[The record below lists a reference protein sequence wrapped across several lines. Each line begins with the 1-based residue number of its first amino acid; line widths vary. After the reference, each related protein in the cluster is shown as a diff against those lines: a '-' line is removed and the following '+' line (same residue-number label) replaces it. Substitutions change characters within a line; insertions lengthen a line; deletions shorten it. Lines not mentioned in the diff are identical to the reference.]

1 MALKGET
8 KQLRMAIL
16 VKLEQMKSDQCHNS
30 QEDCET
36 VIFLGGKE
44 NTPLLS
50 SGIHCSLQERTETF
64 ILNLVS
70 YKVQFI
76 HLPTSWDEAPP

>member
-1 MALKGET
+1 
-8 KQLRMAIL
+8 MAIL
-16 VKLEQMKSDQCHNS
+16 VKLEQIKSDQCHNL

-36 VIFLGGKE
+36 VIYLGGKE

-50 SGIHCSLQERTETF
+50 SRIPCSLQERTEIF

-70 YKVQFI
+70 YKVKFN